1 MKQWFAAHIP
11 ACPEIQARAHAELD
25 SVCGRDRL
33 PTAEDEARMP
43 YIHAIIKVR
52 IAPPFYD
59 LLCASPH
66 CYRDMQEIERVHN
79 PFWLGT
85 PHMNTK
91 DFDYH
96 GYLIPKDTV
105 VIMNSV
111 RIPDRSGVE

>member
-1 MKQWFAAHIP
+1 
-11 ACPEIQARAHAELD
+11 
-25 SVCGRDRL
+25 
-33 PTAEDEARMP
+33 MP
-43 YIHAIIKVR
+43 YIHAIIKVK

-91 DFDYH
+91 DFYYH
-96 GYLIPKDTV
+96 GYLIPKETV